1 MRITT
6 YQKKMEAALA
16 HRPRFES
23 QNVQATVTLTGQDNL
38 PMIDVELGERV
49 VSVDIEEARLL
60 ANWIKQVAR

>member
-6 YQKKMEAALA
+6 YQKKMEAALK

-23 QNVQATVTLTGQDNL
+23 SNVQATVTLTGSDNL
-38 PMIDVELGERV
+38 PMIDMELGEKV
-49 VSVDIEEARLL
+49 VSVDIDEARLL